1 MPKAYQVYQRVLQ
14 VGRVFLNR
22 PKADDREVAS
32 SLLELDQA
40 NFALFAREVGINS
53 SKHLRY
59 TGFKKIIFEQKALR
73 GYLFES

>member
-1 MPKAYQVYQRVLQ
+1 MPKAYQRVLQ

-40 NFALFAREVGINS
+40 NFAPVCPRGGDQQQQAPSLYRI
-53 SKHLRY
+53 
-59 TGFKKIIFEQKALR
+59 QKDNLQTKSAKRLS
-73 GYLFES
+73 F

>member
-1 MPKAYQVYQRVLQ
+1 M
-14 VGRVFLNR
+14 FLNR

-40 NFALFAREVGINS
+40 NVALFAREVGINS

-59 TGFKKIIFEQKALR
+59 TGFKK
-73 GYLFES
+73 